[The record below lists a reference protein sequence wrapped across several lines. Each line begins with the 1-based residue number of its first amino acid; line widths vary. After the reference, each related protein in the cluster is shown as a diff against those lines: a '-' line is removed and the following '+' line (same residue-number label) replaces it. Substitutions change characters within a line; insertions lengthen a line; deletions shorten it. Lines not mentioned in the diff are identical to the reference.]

1 MGWQTDVITK
11 IVFNK
16 ETYNSIYEIEEEIES
31 NNKCIQNIKDEL
43 YVMTIARPE
52 DLLIHNE
59 EMDLLG
65 LQRDVRDKL
74 ELLEECIIENYK
86 LEILKDNFDVRDGD
100 YINNPERVDNVK
112 KWLVDN
118 FILESKD
125 INNESN

>member
-1 MGWQTDVITK
+1 MGWQTDVITQ

-43 YVMTIARPE
+43 YIMTIARPE

-59 EMDLLG
+59 EIDLLG

-86 LEILKDNFDVRDGD
+86 LEILRDNFDLRDGD
-100 YINNPERVDNVK
+100 YINNPEKTQNIK

>member
-1 MGWQTDVITK
+1 MGWQTDVITQ

-16 ETYNSIYEIEEEIES
+16 ETYNSIYEIEEEIEC

-43 YVMTIARPE
+43 YAMTIARPE

-86 LEILKDNFDVRDGD
+86 LEILKDNFDLRDGD
-100 YINNPERVDNVK
+100 YINNPEKTQNIN
-112 KWLVDN
+112 KWLVAH

-125 INNESN
+125 INNEST

>member
-1 MGWQTDVITK
+1 MGWQTDVITQL
-11 IVFNK
+11 VFNK

-43 YVMTIARPE
+43 YVMAIARPE

-65 LQRDVRDKL
+65 LQRNVKDKL
-74 ELLEECIIENYK
+74 DLLEECIIDNYK
-86 LEILKDNFDVRDGD
+86 LELLKENFDLRDGD
-100 YINNPERVDNVK
+100 FIKNPERVSNIK

-118 FILESKD
+118 YILESKD
-125 INNESN
+125 INNESD

>member
-1 MGWQTDVITK
+1 MGWQTDVITQL
-11 IVFNK
+11 VFNK
-16 ETYNSIYEIEEEIES
+16 ETYNSVYEIEEEIEC

-43 YVMTIARPE
+43 YVMAIARPE

-65 LQRDVRDKL
+65 LQRDVKDKL
-74 ELLEECIIENYK
+74 DLLEECIINNYK
-86 LEILKDNFDVRDGD
+86 LELLKENFNLRDGD
-100 YINNPERVDNVK
+100 FIKNPERVSNIK

-125 INNESN
+125 INNESD

>member
-100 YINNPERVDNVK
+100 YINNPERIDNVK

>member
-1 MGWQTDVITK
+1 MGWQTDVITQL
-11 IVFNK
+11 VFNK

-43 YVMTIARPE
+43 YVMAIARPE

-65 LQRDVRDKL
+65 LQRDVKDKL
-74 ELLEECIIENYK
+74 ELLEECIIDNYK
-86 LEILKDNFDVRDGD
+86 LELLKENFDLRDGD
-100 YINNPERVDNVK
+100 FIKNPERVSNIK

>member
-1 MGWQTDVITK
+1 MGWQTDVITQL
-11 IVFNK
+11 VFNK

-65 LQRDVRDKL
+65 LQRDVKDKL
-74 ELLEECIIENYK
+74 DLLEECIINNYK
-86 LEILKDNFDVRDGD
+86 LELLKENFDLRDGD
-100 YINNPERVDNVK
+100 FIKNPERVSNIK

-118 FILESKD
+118 YILESKD

>member
-1 MGWQTDVITK
+1 MGWQTDVITQ

-16 ETYNSIYEIEEEIES
+16 ETYNSIYEIEAEIEC

-74 ELLEECIIENYK
+74 ELLEESIIENYK
-86 LEILKDNFDVRDGD
+86 LEILRDNFNLRDGD
-100 YINNPERVDNVK
+100 YINNPEKTQNIK

>member
-1 MGWQTDVITK
+1 MGWQTDVITQL
-11 IVFNK
+11 VFNK

-43 YVMTIARPE
+43 YVMAIARPE

-65 LQRDVRDKL
+65 LQRDVKDKL
-74 ELLEECIIENYK
+74 DLLEECIINNYK
-86 LEILKDNFDVRDGD
+86 LELLKENFDLRDGD
-100 YINNPERVDNVK
+100 FIKNPERVSNIK

>member
-1 MGWQTDVITK
+1 MGWQTDVITQ

-16 ETYNSIYEIEEEIES
+16 ETYNTIYEIESEIED
-31 NNKCIQNIKDEL
+31 NNRCIQNIKDEL

-59 EMDLLG
+59 EMDLFG
-65 LQRDVRDKL
+65 FQRDVRDKL
-74 ELLEECIIENYK
+74 ELLEESIIENYK
-86 LEILKDNFDVRDGD
+86 LEILRDNFNLRDGD
-100 YINNPERVDNVK
+100 YINNPEKTQNIK

>member
-1 MGWQTDVITK
+1 MGWQTDVITQ

-16 ETYNSIYEIEEEIES
+16 ETYNSIYEIEAEIEC

-74 ELLEECIIENYK
+74 ELLEESIIENYK
-86 LEILKDNFDVRDGD
+86 LEILKDNFDLRDGD
-100 YINNPERVDNVK
+100 YINNPEKTQNIK

>member
-1 MGWQTDVITK
+1 MGWQTDVITQ

-16 ETYNSIYEIEEEIES
+16 ETYNSIYEIEEEIEC

-43 YVMTIARPE
+43 YIMTTARPE

-74 ELLEECIIENYK
+74 ELLEESIIENYK
-86 LEILKDNFDVRDGD
+86 LEILRDNFNLRDGD
-100 YINNPERVDNVK
+100 YINNPEKTQNIK

>member
-1 MGWQTDVITK
+1 MGWQTDVITQ

-16 ETYNSIYEIEEEIES
+16 ETYNSIYEIELEIDC

-43 YVMTIARPE
+43 YIMTVARPE

-86 LEILKDNFDVRDGD
+86 LEILKDNFDLRDGD
-100 YINNPERVDNVK
+100 YIDNPEKTQNIK

>member
-1 MGWQTDVITK
+1 MGWQTDVITQ

-43 YVMTIARPE
+43 YIMTIARPE

-86 LEILKDNFDVRDGD
+86 LEILRDNFDLRDGD
-100 YINNPERVDNVK
+100 YINNPEKTQNIK

>member
-1 MGWQTDVITK
+1 MGWQTDVITQL
-11 IVFNK
+11 VFNK

-43 YVMTIARPE
+43 YVMAIARPE

-65 LQRDVRDKL
+65 LQRDVKDKL
-74 ELLEECIIENYK
+74 ELLEECIIDNYK
-86 LEILKDNFDVRDGD
+86 LELLKENFDLRDGD
-100 YINNPERVDNVK
+100 FIKNPERVSNIK

-118 FILESKD
+118 FVLESKD

>member
-1 MGWQTDVITK
+1 MGWQTDVITQ

-16 ETYNSIYEIEEEIES
+16 ETYNSIYEIESEIDC

-86 LEILKDNFDVRDGD
+86 LEILKDNFNLRDGD
-100 YINNPERVDNVK
+100 YINNPEKTQNIK

>member
-1 MGWQTDVITK
+1 MGWQTDVITQ

-16 ETYNSIYEIEEEIES
+16 ETYNSIYEIESEIET

-43 YVMTIARPE
+43 YIMTVARPE

-59 EMDLLG
+59 EIDLLG

-86 LEILKDNFDVRDGD
+86 LEILRDNFDLRDGD
-100 YINNPERVDNVK
+100 YIDNPEKTQNIK

>member
-1 MGWQTDVITK
+1 
-11 IVFNK
+11 
-16 ETYNSIYEIEEEIES
+16 
-31 NNKCIQNIKDEL
+31 
-43 YVMTIARPE
+43 MTVARPD
-52 DLLIHNE
+52 DLLNHNE

-86 LEILKDNFDVRDGD
+86 LEILKDNFDLRDGD
-100 YINNPERVDNVK
+100 YIDNPEKTQNIK

>member
-1 MGWQTDVITK
+1 MGWQTDVITQ

-16 ETYNSIYEIEEEIES
+16 ETYNSIYEIEEEIEC

-43 YVMTIARPE
+43 YAMTIARPE

-86 LEILKDNFDVRDGD
+86 LEILKDNFDLRDGD
-100 YINNPERVDNVK
+100 YINNPEKTQNIK